1 MSVAAP
7 VSIPSSDLVSTTA
20 TLLAGGDLRV
30 ALPWRALAVTG
41 PDAASFLQGQFTTD
55 VREVGA
61 GVSRLGCLLNL
72 KGRVQVSFRLIA
84 TDDGF
89 LMLLPADQL
98 APAQAR
104 LAKYAVFSKVTLTAT
119 DLVITG
125 VLGEQALATLA
136 EAGWELPTERAVS
149 RRANDFLVHLPGVAR
164 ALLVGADAA
173 ASTDAAALAAWD
185 AAAIAAGEYH
195 VTAATSEHYQP
206 QEIDYH
212 TLLGVSYQKGCYL
225 GQEIVAR
232 LYFRGQL
239 KSGLCR
245 LQADWPANATEAPM
259 PGQAILAG
267 EQSVG
272 EMLSVAWPAPGRV
285 ELLAIVRLDAETPSL
300 DLGETRL
307 SLQRADFLR

>member
-1 MSVAAP
+1 MSAASP
-7 VSIPSSDLVSTTA
+7 VSIPSSDLCAATA
-20 TLLAGGDLRV
+20 ALLAGGDLRV

-41 PDAASFLQGQFTTD
+41 PDAATFLQGQVTTD
-55 VREVGA
+55 VREISG

-84 TDDGF
+84 RDDGF

-104 LAKYAVFSKVTLTAT
+104 LAKYAVFSKVTLTAP
-119 DLVITG
+119 DLAITG
-125 VLGEQALATLA
+125 VLGEQALAGLA
-136 EAGWELPTERAVS
+136 EQGWTLPAARAVS
-149 RRANDFLVHLPGVAR
+149 RLGEDFLVHLPGLAR
-164 ALLVGADAA
+164 ALLVSPGAAAGADAG
-173 ASTDAAALAAWD
+173 ALAAWD

-195 VTAATSEHYQP
+195 VPAAASERHQP

-245 LQADWPANATEAPM
+245 LQADWPADAGQAPV
-259 PGQAILAG
+259 PGQAVLAG

-272 EMLSVAWPAPGRV
+272 EVLALAWPAPGRL
-285 ELLAIVRLDAETPSL
+285 ELLAIARLDAEAPCL
-300 DLGETRL
+300 ALGTTRL
-307 SLQRADFLR
+307 ALRRADFLR

>member
-1 MSVAAP
+1 MSVVPPA
-7 VSIPSSDLVSTTA
+7 SIPSPDLGAATA
-20 TLLAGGDLRV
+20 ALLAGGDLRV

-41 PDAASFLQGQFTTD
+41 PDAATFLQGQVTTD
-55 VREVGA
+55 VREVSA

-89 LMLLPADQL
+89 LMLLPAGQL
-98 APAQAR
+98 APAQTR

-119 DLVITG
+119 DLAITG
-125 VLGEQALATLA
+125 VLGEQALAGLA
-136 EAGWELPTERAVS
+136 AQGWALPAERAVS
-149 RRANDFLVHLPGVAR
+149 RLGDGFLVHLPGLAR
-164 ALLVGADAA
+164 ALLVGPGAAAGADAA
-173 ASTDAAALAAWD
+173 AIAAWD

-195 VTAATSEHYQP
+195 VPAAASEQFQP

-245 LQADWPANATEAPM
+245 LQAGWPADAEQAPT
-259 PGQAILAG
+259 PGQAVLSG
-267 EQSVG
+267 EQVVG
-272 EMLSVAWPAPGRV
+272 EVLALAWPAAGRI
-285 ELLAIVRLDAETPSL
+285 ELLAIVRLDAEAPEL
-300 DLGETRL
+300 ELGTTRL
-307 SLQRADFLR
+307 PLQRADFLR